1 MASTIKDKVQSIL
14 GRSADAPKE
23 PAADE
28 LKNTREQY
36 DAAGQGHVFAFW
48 DQLSSAQKGA
58 LYAQLSGF
66 DPAHISA
73 LAKKALAPA
82 AAAAAPSEAGLD
94 ALPAS
99 VSAST
104 LDSPAADL
112 KAWHDHGLEL
122 VARNRVGVVLMAGG
136 QGTRLGSAA
145 PKGCYDI
152 GLPSRKSLFR
162 LQAERILRVQRLGA
176 KAGGVAEAV
185 VPWYVM
191 TSGPTRGPT
200 EEYFAENDYFG
211 LKKEN
216 VVIFE
221 QGVLPCISNDGK
233 ILLESKSKVCPST
246 LLSVETDRSRSPS
259 RRTATAGSTRR
270 SSRPASWR
278 TWSGAACSTCTPTA
292 STTASCASRTRPSSA
307 SRRPRAPTSPPR
319 RCASATPRRPSA

>member
-1 MASTIKDKVQSIL
+1 MASAIKDKVQSLL
-14 GRSADAPKE
+14 GKSADAPKE

-48 DQLSSAQKGA
+48 DQLSSTQKAA

-82 AAAAAPSEAGLD
+82 AAPAAAPSEAGLD

-112 KAWHDHGLEL
+112 KAWYDGGLGL
-122 VARNRVGVVLMAGG
+122 VAQNKVGVVLMAGG

-200 EEYFAENDYFG
+200 EVYFAENDYFG

-233 ILLESKSKVCPST
+233 ILLESKSKV
-246 LLSVETDRSRSPS
+246 
-259 RRTATAGSTRR
+259 
-270 SSRPASWR
+270 
-278 TWSGAACSTCTPTA
+278 
-292 STTASCASRTRPSSA
+292 
-307 SRRPRAPTSPPR
+307 
-319 RCASATPRRPSA
+319 RPSARLTIH

>member
-1 MASTIKDKVQSIL
+1 MASAIKDKVQSIL
-14 GRSADAPKE
+14 GKPADAPKE
-23 PAADE
+23 PGADE
-28 LKNTREQY
+28 LKSTRDQY

-48 DQLSSAQKGA
+48 DQLTSAQKGA

-73 LAKKALAPA
+73 LAKKVLSPTD
-82 AAAAAPSEAGLD
+82 AAAPSDASLD

-104 LDSPAADL
+104 LDSPAADQ
-112 KAWHDHGLEL
+112 KAWYDHGLAL
-122 VARNRVGVVLMAGG
+122 VAQNKVGVVLMAGG
-136 QGTRLGSAA
+136 QGTRLGSSA

-233 ILLESKSKVCPST
+233 IILESKSKVRPYP
-246 LLSVETDRSRSPS
+246 LLSNY
-259 RRTATAGSTRR
+259 
-270 SSRPASWR
+270 
-278 TWSGAACSTCTPTA
+278 
-292 STTASCASRTRPSSA
+292 
-307 SRRPRAPTSPPR
+307 
-319 RCASATPRRPSA
+319 